1 MRGCVL
7 WSGVRVGL
15 AATLLVTAGA
25 ATGVL
30 AQGTAKAMDD
40 LPSSKQ
46 LGAVPGSPQRVNSE
60 PVSMAVSPDGRYVVT
75 VNAGYGTFESKYEQ
89 SLAVMDTR
97 TGRVVDFPD
106 ERTATTG
113 KQTLYS
119 GLAFSGDGRHLYA
132 SMASLTDPTGSDKGD
147 VGNGIVVYR
156 FDAGKIT
163 PERLIPIGLQKLEG
177 ARRTKLVGGK
187 DGAMGVPYPA
197 AIAVVE
203 RVDKRIGELGLRYT
217 AIEQQLLVADNLSDD
232 VLLMNAAMGWVEKR
246 FDLSETDAVPGTY
259 PVAVAVSK
267 DGARGFVA
275 LWNSSEVVEL
285 DLVNGTVGRRLAL
298 LKPSDPVKPGTHPCA
313 LEMSPDGKTLYVAL
327 ANRDAV
333 AAVDISGGTSQLSE
347 SRRATPASKDRSP
360 GTPTGAPKYPT
371 HDDRTVMNGAPNS
384 SKSPSSP
391 KFAVKGY
398 YDMRLPGQSYF
409 GAEPVALAVSAD
421 GSRLYA
427 ANMGSDAV
435 AVIDTRKL
443 TAAAAKQGM
452 VEPVGFIPTEWMPMS
467 LALVPT
473 HRDKAAM
480 DGAPGN
486 IGRGTGKSEKLY
498 IATDKGRGTG
508 PNNFAQ
514 RVTATAIPKTKQE
527 FTYIATLLYGS
538 LAAVDVGAVDLKAAT
553 AEVMQSNR
561 MRAAAERI
569 EFAANGSASANT
581 KAEAD
586 SSANTPASTN
596 RSPGTPS
603 ALRNDKK
610 NYGDDKQR
618 SGDDNQGAG
627 PIKHV
632 IYIIKENRTYD
643 QLFGDLKQNGR
654 PVGNGDAGL
663 AMYGESV
670 TPNQHKLALQFGV
683 LDNFFDSGE
692 VSGDG
697 HEWSNAAIST
707 DYNEKTWQQ
716 QYRNAQRTYDYE
728 GVVSNGYPLLQKIA
742 DVNEPASGYMWG
754 NAEAHGR
761 THYNFGEFISSTFCD
776 MKKSGS
782 MQEGPLLESV
792 KCARVA
798 IQKGEAIPA
807 EWGGGVSRWPWAIPL
822 LAGNVATKPE
832 LVGHFAA
839 ESPDFN
845 LRVPDQIRAEVFL
858 RHFAGWVRER
868 AAGKDTMPNYITV
881 RLGDDH
887 TAGTTVGGPTPKAS
901 VADNDL
907 AVGRVV
913 DAVSHSA
920 YWEDTAIFILEDDA
934 QNGAD
939 HVDAHRSLALV
950 VSKYSP
956 RAVGGGAFVDSH
968 FYTTV
973 SVVRTMETLLGLPPM
988 NNNDALAP
996 LMGPMFTG
1004 PGDQR
1009 PFAADYAN
1017 RENGLIYTAN
1027 AKTAVGARE
1036 SAKMDFTHAD
1046 RADASKLNV
1055 ILWRDAMG
1063 DAAVPAQLTEKQ
1075 KRAKKDDDD

>member
-1 MRGCVL
+1 MRGCDL
-7 WSGVRVGL
+7 WNGVRFGL
-15 AATLLVTAGA
+15 GVVLLVVSGA

-30 AQGTAKAMDD
+30 AQGMGTVVD

-46 LGAVPGSPQRVNSE
+46 IGAVPGDPQRVNSL
-60 PVSMAVSPDGRYVVT
+60 PMSMAVSPDGRYVVT

-89 SLAVMDTR
+89 SLVVMDTQ
-97 TGRVVDFPD
+97 TGVVTDFPD
-106 ERTATTG
+106 DRTATTG

-132 SMASLTDPTGSDKGD
+132 SMASLTDPTGSEKGD
-147 VGNGIVVYR
+147 VGNGIVVYG
-156 FDAGKIT
+156 FSEEKIT
-163 PERLIPIGLQKLEG
+163 PERMIPIGLQKLEG
-177 ARRTKLVGGK
+177 ARRTKLIGGV

-197 AIAVVE
+197 AIAVVN
-203 RVDKRIGELGLRYT
+203 RVKYWPYMGPVPMEP
-217 AIEQQLLVADNLSDD
+217 EQLLVADNLSDD
-232 VLLMNAAMGWVEKR
+232 ALLIDAATGKVIAR
-246 FDLSETDAVPGTY
+246 FDLSESDAVPGTY

-267 DGARGFVA
+267 DGTRGFVA
-275 LWNSSEVVEL
+275 LWNASEVVEL
-285 DLVNGTVGRRLAL
+285 DLKNGIVGRKLAL
-298 LKPSDPVKPGTHPCA
+298 LKPSDSVKPGTHPCA
-313 LEMSPDGKTLYVAL
+313 MEISPDGKTLYVAL

-333 AAVDISGGTSQLSE
+333 AAVDIRDGKSQVSE
-347 SRRATPASKDRSP
+347 SRP
-360 GTPTGAPKYPT
+360 GAP
-371 HDDRTVMNGAPNS
+371 S
-384 SKSPSSP
+384 SSR
-391 KFAVKGY
+391 FAVKGY
-398 YDMRLPGQSYF
+398 FDTRLPAQSYF
-409 GAEPVALAVSAD
+409 GAEPVALAVSGD

-435 AVIDTRKL
+435 AVIETKKL

-467 LALVPT
+467 VAVV
-473 HRDKAAM
+473 KQ
-480 DGAPGN
+480 
-486 IGRGTGKSEKLY
+486 GTGKSEKLY

-514 RVTATAIPKTKQE
+514 REVAGAAASAKEKRD

-538 LAAVDVGAVDLKAAT
+538 LAAVDVDAVDLKAAT
-553 AEVMQSNR
+553 AEVMLSNR

-569 EFAANGSASANT
+569 EFAGSVSA
-581 KAEAD
+581 KAEAEAD
-586 SSANTPASTN
+586 SSAALRNDKQ
-596 RSPGTPS
+596 G

-610 NYGDDKQR
+610 NNGNDKQ
-618 SGDDNQGAG
+618 SGAG

-643 QLFGDLKQNGR
+643 QLFGDLKRNGR

-670 TPNQHKLALQFGV
+670 TPNQHELALQFGV

-697 HEWSNAAIST
+697 HVWSNAAIGT
-707 DYNEKTWQQ
+707 DYLEKTWQQ
-716 QYRNAQRTYDYE
+716 EYRNGQRTYDYE
-728 GVVSNGYPLLQKIA
+728 GMVANGYPLLQKIA

-761 THYNFGEFISSTFCD
+761 THYNFGEFISSTFCGA
-776 MKKSGS
+776 KRSGS
-782 MQEGPLLESV
+782 SQEGPLLEGV
-792 KCARVA
+792 KCAREA
-798 IQKGEAIPA
+798 IQPGEAIPA
-807 EWGGGVSRWPWAIPL
+807 EWGGGVSKWPWAIPL
-822 LAGNVATKPE
+822 LVSNVATKPE

-839 ESPDFN
+839 EAPDFN

-868 AAGKDTMPNYITV
+868 GAGKDTMPNYITM

-887 TAGTTVGGPTPKAS
+887 TAGTAVGGPTPKAS

-956 RAVGGGAFVDSH
+956 RAKDGGTFVDSH

-996 LMGPMFTG
+996 LLGSMFSG

-1027 AKTAVGARE
+1027 AKTAVGAKE
-1036 SAKMDFTHAD
+1036 SAKMDFSHAD
-1046 RADASKLNV
+1046 RADSSKLNV

-1075 KRAKKDDDD
+1075 KKAKKDEDDD

>member
-1 MRGCVL
+1 MRGCGV

-15 AATLLVTAGA
+15 GAILLAVAGA

-30 AQGTAKAMDD
+30 AQGTGAVVN

-46 LGAVPGSPQRVNSE
+46 IVGVAPGSPQRVNSE

-89 SLAVMDTR
+89 SLAVMDTQ
-97 TGRVVDFPD
+97 TGVVTDFPD
-106 ERTATTG
+106 ERTAAAG

-119 GLAFSGDGRHLYA
+119 GLAFSPSGHYLYA
-132 SMASLTDPTGSDKGD
+132 SMASLSDPTGSEKGD
-147 VGNGIVVYR
+147 VGNGIVEYG
-156 FDAGKIT
+156 FSEGQIMPGT
-163 PERLIPIGLQKLEG
+163 LIPIGLQRLEG
-177 ARRTKLVGGK
+177 ARRTKLIGGV
-187 DGAMGVPYPA
+187 DGVMGVPYPA

-203 RVDKRIGELGLRYT
+203 PGPFVGGE
-217 AIEQQLLVADNLSDD
+217 LLVADNLSDD
-232 VLLMNAAMGWVEKR
+232 ALLIFTATDKVVKR
-246 FDLSETDAVPGTY
+246 FDLSESDVVPGTY

-267 DGARGFVA
+267 DGTRGFVA
-275 LWNSSEVVEL
+275 LWNASEVVEL

-313 LEMSPDGKTLYVAL
+313 LVVSPDGKTLYVAL

-333 AAVDISGGTSQLSE
+333 AAVDISGGN
-347 SRRATPASKDRSP
+347 
-360 GTPTGAPKYPT
+360 PTHRDETAMDGAP
-371 HDDRTVMNGAPNS
+371 S
-384 SKSPSSP
+384 SSR
-391 KFAVKGY
+391 FAVKGY
-398 YDMRLPGQSYF
+398 YDTRLPGQSYF
-409 GAEPVALAVSAD
+409 GAEPVALAVSAE
-421 GSRLYA
+421 GGRLYA

-435 AVIDTRKL
+435 AVIDTRRL

-452 VEPVGFIPTEWMPMS
+452 VEPEGFIPTEWMPMS
-467 LALVPT
+467 LAIVPT
-473 HRDKAAM
+473 HGGKTAVN
-480 DGAPGN
+480 GAPN
-486 IGRGTGKSEKLY
+486 EKLF

-514 RVTATAIPKTKQE
+514 RATATAIPKTKQE

-538 LAAVDVGAVDLKAAT
+538 LAVVDVSAVDLKAAT
-553 AEVMQSNR
+553 AEVMAANR
-561 MRAAAERI
+561 MKAAAERI
-569 EFAANGSASANT
+569 QFAGGG
-581 KAEAD
+581 E
-586 SSANTPASTN
+586 
-596 RSPGTPS
+596 R
-603 ALRNDKK
+603 
-610 NYGDDKQR
+610 
-618 SGDDNQGAG
+618 
-627 PIKHV
+627 IKHV

-728 GVVSNGYPLLQKIA
+728 GVVADGYPLLQKIA

-761 THYNFGEFISSTFCD
+761 THYNFGEYISSTFCGA
-776 MKKSGS
+776 KKSGS
-782 MQEGPLLESV
+782 SQEGPLLEGV
-792 KCARVA
+792 KCAREA
-798 IQKGEAIPA
+798 IQMGEAIPA
-807 EWGGGVSRWPWAIPL
+807 EWGGGVSKWPWAIPL
-822 LAGNVATKPE
+822 LVRNVATKPE
-832 LVGHFAA
+832 LVGHFAEEA
-839 ESPDFN
+839 PDFN

-858 RHFAGWVRER
+858 RHFAGWVSDR
-868 AAGKDTMPNYITV
+868 AAGKDTMPNYITM

-887 TAGTTVGGPTPKAS
+887 TAGTVAGGPTPKAS

-950 VSKYSP
+950 VSKYAP
-956 RAVGGGAFVDSH
+956 RAADGGAFVDSR

-1027 AKTAVGARE
+1027 AASAVGAKE

-1075 KRAKKDDDD
+1075 KKAKKDEDDD